1 MAEMTI
7 GEVARRAGV
16 EPSTLRYYESIGILP
31 APKRVS
37 GQRRYSS
44 DVLLRMAFIRVA
56 KEAGF
61 TMNDVQTLVDGFSED
76 TPPSERWRTL
86 ARSKLPEV
94 EALIVRAQGMKRLL
108 EEGLACDC
116 LRLEECAL
124 FVDEPEGE
132 GKK

>member
-61 TMNDVQTLVDGFSED
+61 TMSDVQTLVDGFSED
-76 TPPSERWRTL
+76 TPPSRRWKTL

-108 EEGLACDC
+108 QEGLACDC

-124 FVDEPEGE
+124 FVDEPEGNRA
-132 GKK
+132 